1 MWQGYRILFQSHIV
15 TAFSNAES
23 FAVTA
28 GTLSLAYLR
37 QYGRMYICTYIYNTF
52 CIILWLK
59 KQIDILYLSLNALS
73 FSHSFLK

>member
-1 MWQGYRILFQSHIV
+1 MREGYRILFQSHIV
-15 TAFSNAES
+15 TAFSYAKS
-23 FAVTA
+23 FAVTT
-28 GTLSLAYLR
+28 GTQSLANLR

-59 KQIDILYLSLNALS
+59 KEIDILYLSVNAWS